1 MLNLKVLLFLK
12 FLMLRFI
19 LNFHLYG
26 STIKNWLNSSKS
38 MTPLLLRSINL
49 NAATSYGSEH
59 ATPRF
64 DSNPLNSCV
73 DRVPD
78 LSISN
83 FLNMFLK
90 WYSS

>member
-1 MLNLKVLLFLK
+1 MLK
-12 FLMLRFI
+12 FF
-19 LNFHLYG
+19 NAKSHLYG

-38 MTPLLLRSINL
+38 ITPLPLRSINL
-49 NAATSYGSEH
+49 KAAISYGSLH

-64 DSNPLNSCV
+64 ESNPLNSFV
-73 DRVPD
+73 ERVPL

-83 FLNMFLK
+83 FLNIFLK